1 MNSWP
6 SGKYLLYMFSILQ
19 LICIICSLVSHFH
32 STIYLLFKQ
41 LYFNNLHIF
50 LIVLVNNNNAGFIAY
65 FMWEVTKET
74 IEIWCVWNNHKV
86 QQKHISSIQK
96 VLYTSYLLH
105 YLTCYITKLS
115 SRYWFP
121 PVRGVIVGTFLHCSQ
136 IHSENNISFRNEN
149 AFCNRTCSS
158 DIYQQGP
165 MLSSQTLAHWSV
177 RSCDLQRF

>member
-6 SGKYLLYMFSILQ
+6 SGKYLLYMYSILQ

-41 LYFNNLHIF
+41 LYFNNLHLF
-50 LIVLVNNNNAGFIAY
+50 LIILVNNNNAGFIAY
-65 FMWEVTKET
+65 FMWEITKET
-74 IEIWCVWNNHKV
+74 IDIWCVWNNHKV

-115 SRYWFP
+115 SPYWFP
-121 PVRGVIVGTFLHCSQ
+121 PVRGFIVGTFLQDQ
-136 IHSENNISFRNEN
+136 IIALKSIQKTIFHSEMKMLFVIEHVVLASTSRGP
-149 AFCNRTCSS
+149 CSLVKAWL
-158 DIYQQGP
+158 IGQ
-165 MLSSQTLAHWSV
+165 
-177 RSCDLQRF
+177 

>member
-1 MNSWP
+1 M
-6 SGKYLLYMFSILQ
+6 
-19 LICIICSLVSHFH
+19 LVC
-32 STIYLLFKQ
+32 
-41 LYFNNLHIF
+41 
-50 LIVLVNNNNAGFIAY
+50 IAY

-74 IEIWCVWNNHKV
+74 IEIWCVWKNHKV

-115 SRYWFP
+115 SPYWFP
-121 PVRGVIVGTFLHCSQ
+121 RVRGVIVGTFLQDQ
-136 IHSENNISFRNEN
+136 IIALKSIQKNNISFRNEN

-158 DIYQQGP
+158 GIYQQGP

-177 RSCDLQRF
+177 RSCDLQRFQARSTLSGAAQNGQCMKSKYREGHSKA